1 MAHMNENPVIP
12 TSELAPR
19 AANGQLLPG
28 SRLNPAGRPAGS
40 GGGIQRTIESLFSFM
55 NEPEVQARI
64 RDALRKEAEEHPF
77 RFARQFIIPATPHK
91 HRKELRAR
99 IRAAEVAAFDKAQ
112 SSFFGVSKT
121 GQP

>member
-1 MAHMNENPVIP
+1 MNDNPVKP

-40 GGGIQRTIESLFSFM
+40 GGGIRRTLETLFDFM

-77 RFARQFIIPATPHK
+77 RFARQYILPLTPHK
-91 HRKELRAR
+91 FRKALREQ
-99 IRAAEVAAFDKAQ
+99 IRAAEQAAFDKAQ

>member
-1 MAHMNENPVIP
+1 MKEKPNNSQMKQAH
-12 TSELAPR
+12 R

-64 RDALRKEAEEHPF
+64 RDALRKEAEEHPY
-77 RFARQFIIPATPHK
+77 RFARQFILPLTPHK
-91 HRKELRAR
+91 HRKALRAQ
-99 IRAAEVAAFDKAQ
+99 IRAAELAAFEQAQ
-112 SSFFGVSKT
+112 SSFSGVMKT

>member
-1 MAHMNENPVIP
+1 MRTTLVNPQQ
-12 TSELAPR
+12 EQAPR
-19 AANGQLLPG
+19 DKAGRLLPG

-40 GGGIQRTIESLFSFM
+40 GGGIRRTLGTLFSFM
-55 NEPEVQARI
+55 NEPEVQARL

-99 IRAAEVAAFDKAQ
+99 IRAAEQAAFEQAH
-112 SSFFGVSKT
+112 SPFFNGLKT
-121 GQP
+121 L